1 MKVIC
6 IHHKETDPYFSLAA
20 EEYLLKNFQEDV
32 FLLWKS
38 EPSIVVGKHQNAL
51 AEINHHYVR
60 ENRIKVAR
68 RLSGGGTVFHDD
80 GNLNFT
86 FIQNVERIDQVNF
99 KTFTFPIVEALNKLG
114 LDATTS
120 GRNDLLLDGK
130 KISGNAEHVFKKRVL
145 HHGTLLFDSKLEH
158 LKNALKVDL
167 SRFQDKSVQS
177 NRSVVTNIV
186 AHLNKELTVVE
197 FADFLFDTIS
207 NSYSEMQKYEFT
219 ESDIHAIQKLRDEKY
234 CQWDWIYGYSPKYVY
249 SNSLETLNGEI
260 DFSIWVEKGIIRKSE
275 WKGDIP
281 IDLVGSLNSRLQN
294 CRHDYEELLKA
305 LQPIQSLLQE
315 LNVEVES
322 LLVKLV

>member
-6 IHHKETDPYFSLAA
+6 IHHKETDPYYSLAA

-32 FLLWKS
+32 FFLWKS

-99 KTFTFPIVEALNKLG
+99 KSFTFPIVEALNKLG

-186 AHLNKELTVVE
+186 AHLNKEMTVVE
-197 FADFLFDTIS
+197 FTDFLFDTIS
-207 NSYSEMQKYEFT
+207 NSYSDMQKYEFT

-260 DFSIWVEKGIIRKSE
+260 DFSIWIEKGIIRKSE

-281 IDLVGSLNSRLQN
+281 IDLGGLLNSQLQN

-322 LLVKLV
+322 LLAKLV